1 MESSPSASPSPVGL
15 SCLLVLLFLVTAL
28 FDCQIRMQMAAS
40 FAEMDEIRSIFAQ
53 IPHSKESLLQ
63 SEGEKRERGREK
75 QTGRREGNMYADL
88 RLTGASEAGANLCCL
103 PSPFGTIKAMTTMM
117 MSASNSESSHLCRDL
132 LSCRA
137 PRPKRLSGFVGRH
150 ALKSKGFPFNT
161 RRACPTTLGD
171 ASKTD
176 AAV

>member
-1 MESSPSASPSPVGL
+1 MGPRKSADERHSVGRGGIPSR
-15 SCLLVLLFLVTAL
+15 CVTVVVAAL

-63 SEGEKRERGREK
+63 SEGEKREREK

-117 MSASNSESSHLCRDL
+117 MSASNSESSHLF
-132 LSCRA
+132 SAGIYCRA
-137 PRPKRLSGFVGRH
+137 ARRGRNGFLALSGDM
-150 ALKSKGFPFNT
+150 L
-161 RRACPTTLGD
+161 
-171 ASKTD
+171 
-176 AAV
+176 

>member
-1 MESSPSASPSPVGL
+1 
-15 SCLLVLLFLVTAL
+15 
-28 FDCQIRMQMAAS
+28 MQMAAS

-63 SEGEKRERGREK
+63 SEGEKREREREADRK
-75 QTGRREGNMYADL
+75 EGGEYVCGLETDGGERSGSKSL
-88 RLTGASEAGANLCCL
+88 L
-103 PSPFGTIKAMTTMM
+103 PAVAFRNDQSDDNDDDVGIKFRIVP
-117 MSASNSESSHLCRDL
+117 SLLCRDL

-161 RRACPTTLGD
+161 RQACPTTLGD